1 MRREWEKKV
10 TYMVYEDPWPFGSE
24 MFVDRTAFES
34 SYYVAEYAKLNP
46 IKPEEQFWYDK
57 NRKKWYSYTSFDTS
71 MIDRFM
77 QNQLDGTWR

>member
-1 MRREWEKKV
+1 
-10 TYMVYEDPWPFGSE
+10 

-57 NRKKWYSYTSFDTS
+57 IFYMNWDYLKPTE
-71 MIDRFM
+71 
-77 QNQLDGTWR
+77 LL